1 MINPKYSAAYNNRAI
16 LKKDKLNDI
25 QGALVDYNQVI
36 VINPKYSEAYYNR
49 AILKHTKLNDRT
61 GAIQDLRQA
70 ARLFREQGRT
80 QDSQRAIGSL
90 QQLGATE

>member
-1 MINPKYSAAYNNRAI
+1 MINPKDS
-16 LKKDKLNDI
+16 
-25 QGALVDYNQVI
+25 V
-36 VINPKYSEAYYNR
+36 AYYNR
-49 AILKHTKLNDRT
+49 AVLKYEKLNDRT

-80 QDSQRAIGSL
+80 QDSQRAIGFL